1 MSELKVGNEY
11 SMVFPF
17 TKDVYPASS
26 GNALFAARDGF
37 HTWGAGCELHE
48 ECDGSGY
55 GMTRDFTANGEGQVI
70 YSILA
75 ITELIGRFEDRVIF
89 KRWLINPDGKKYNN
103 GEVRMLTRKAFE
115 KDIHSRSPFRADYEV
130 EIKDC

>member
-1 MSELKVGNEY
+1 MSELKVGKEY

-17 TKDVYPASS
+17 TRFDHKVTS
-26 GNALFAARDGF
+26 GNALFAPIDAF
-37 HTWGAGCELHE
+37 HIWSAGCELHE

-103 GEVRMLTRKAFE
+103 GEVRILTRKAFE
-115 KDIHSRSPFRADYEV
+115 KDINSHSPFKADYEL
-130 EIKDC
+130 EIKG

>member
-1 MSELKVGNEY
+1 MSELKVGKEY

-17 TKDVYPASS
+17 TRSDHSAIKGNFLIPAQD
-26 GNALFAARDGF
+26 AF
-37 HTWGAGCELHE
+37 HIWSTGCELHE

-55 GMTRDFTANGEGQVI
+55 GMSRDFTANGEGQVI

-75 ITELIGRFEDRVIF
+75 ITELIGRHEDRVIF

-115 KDIHSRSPFRADYEV
+115 KDINSRSPFRADYELD
-130 EIKDC
+130 IKE

>member
-1 MSELKVGNEY
+1 MSELKVGSEH

-17 TKDVYPASS
+17 TKTVHPAMS
-26 GNALFAARDGF
+26 GNSLFSAQDAF
-37 HTWGAGCELHE
+37 HIWSAGCELHE
-48 ECDGSGY
+48 ECDGSDY
-55 GMTRDFTANGEGQVI
+55 GITRDFTANGEGQVI

-75 ITELIGRFEDRVIF
+75 ITEMVGRYQDRVIF

-115 KDIHSRSPFRADYEV
+115 KDINSTSPFRADYEV
-130 EIKDC
+130 EIKD

>member
-1 MSELKVGNEY
+1 MSELKVGKEY

-17 TKDVYPASS
+17 TRCDHLAINSS
-26 GNALFAARDGF
+26 FLMPARDAF
-37 HTWGAGCELHE
+37 HIWSAGCELHE

-55 GMTRDFTANGEGQVI
+55 GMSRDFTANGEGQVI

-75 ITELIGRFEDRVIF
+75 ITELIGRYEDRVIF
-89 KRWLINPDGKKYNN
+89 KRWLINPDGKKYSN

-115 KDIHSRSPFRADYEV
+115 KDINSRSPFRADYELD
-130 EIKDC
+130 IKE